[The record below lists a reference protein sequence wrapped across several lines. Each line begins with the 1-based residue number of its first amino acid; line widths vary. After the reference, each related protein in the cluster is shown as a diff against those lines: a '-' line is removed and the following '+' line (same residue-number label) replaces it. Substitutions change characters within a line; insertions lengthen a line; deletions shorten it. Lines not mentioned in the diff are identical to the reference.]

1 MYPIM
6 IKLYVIILISSMLV
20 SCESTEDQSFKEKQ
34 LTYPRVQI
42 AHREKDVQ
50 LQNLFEKQGYEYPPQ
65 NIYIQIFKNERILE
79 VWTKRN
85 IDENYK
91 KVSEYKFCA
100 SSGELGPKR
109 QEGDLQIP
117 EGFYYIDRFNP
128 NSNFFLSL
136 GINYPNKSDKILGV
150 KGNLGGDI
158 FIHGG
163 CATIGCIPITDDKI
177 MEVYWL
183 AVQARSNGQEKI
195 PVHIFPSKL
204 DNTSLNRLKNRFQ
217 HDEGLILFWSNLKI
231 GYDWFVEHGNIPE
244 ITIDRQGIYH
254 FSEQLI
260 P

>member
-1 MYPIM
+1 
-6 IKLYVIILISSMLV
+6 MLFA
-20 SCESTEDQSFKEKQ
+20 CKSTENNTFREKQ

-42 AHREKDVQ
+42 AHREKDVR
-50 LQNLFEKQGYEYPPQ
+50 LQNLFEKLGYEYPPQ
-65 NIYIQIFKNERILE
+65 NIFIRIFKQEQKLE

-85 IDENYK
+85 ADETYK
-91 KVSEYKFCA
+91 KVSDYEFCS
-100 SSGELGPKR
+100 SSGKLGPKR
-109 QEGDLQIP
+109 KEGDLQIP

-150 KGNLGGDI
+150 KDNLGGDI

-183 AVQARSNGQEKI
+183 AVQAASNGQEKI
-195 PVHIFPSKL
+195 PVHIFSSKL

-217 HDEGLILFWSNLKI
+217 QSDGLIQFWSNLKI

-244 ITIDRQGIYH
+244 ITVDKQGVYH
-254 FSEQLI
+254 FSEQQMH
-260 P
+260 

>member
-1 MYPIM
+1 M
-6 IKLYVIILISSMLV
+6 IKLFVIILVSCMLV
-20 SCESTEDQSFKEKQ
+20 TCKSKEGQSFKEKQ
-34 LTYPRVQI
+34 LTYPRVQF
-42 AHREKDVQ
+42 AHREKDIQ
-50 LQNLFEKQGYEYPPQ
+50 LQNLFEKQGYEYPPL
-65 NIYIQIFKNERILE
+65 NIYVRVFKDERILE

-85 IDENYK
+85 ADETYQ
-91 KVSEYKFCA
+91 KVCDYEFCA
-100 SSGELGPKR
+100 TSGNLGPKR

-128 NSNFFLSL
+128 KSNFLLSL

-150 KGNLGGDI
+150 KGDWGGDI

-177 MEVYWL
+177 MEIYWL
-183 AVQARSNGQEKI
+183 AVQAKSNGQEKI

-217 HDEGLILFWSNLKI
+217 QSEGLIQFWSNLKI

-244 ITIDRQGIYH
+244 ITVDRQGVYH
-254 FSEQLI
+254 FSEQQT